1 MADYLSQ
8 DQRPISPQCSDLD
21 PDFGLEYFAEPAFRI
36 EDSSQLNPLCAGM
49 ENEVADFLA
58 HAVSAVPHNLLR
70 HTQRIFFHYHRN
82 DQDGLY
88 AALLD
93 LFIALGC
100 RGHRLRKRLLAGA
113 RDRLKKDCFARLE
126 RWLGSDFLPDWG
138 ELPPTRQS
146 VLAPGIIGSTSLV
159 RVSIGARDHDRDSL
173 LEAREHIEYSQLD
186 QARAVLEEALS
197 EQPGRTD
204 LHQELLLLYRATG
217 DLDNFLRTRETLL
230 QIVDALPEIWDD
242 CELYL
247 RKAHTS

>member
-21 PDFGLEYFAEPAFRI
+21 PDLDLGYFAEPAFLI
-36 EDSSQLNPLCAGM
+36 EDSPQLNVLCVGR

-58 HAVSAVPHNLLR
+58 HCVSAVPNNLLR
-70 HTQRIFFHYHRN
+70 HTQRIFLHYHRN

-93 LFIALGC
+93 LFIALGR
-100 RGHRLRKRLLAGA
+100 RGYRLRKRLLAGA

-138 ELPPTRQS
+138 ELPPTQQS

-159 RVSIGARDHDRDSL
+159 RASIGARDQDRDPL

-186 QARAVLEEALS
+186 QARAVLEEALFR
-197 EQPGRTD
+197 QPGRTD